1 MQQYGWGH
9 KRYGITGFKCK
20 IQLSGFLT
28 AGPAFNFNVWQPF
41 SKTNKNCIFL
51 QTAEHFASPGGATGF
66 NISAGNSPGTQFD
79 SQRNQNYHRQDQV
92 RDLLIVTG

>member
-1 MQQYGWGH
+1 M
-9 KRYGITGFKCK
+9 
-20 IQLSGFLT
+20 SGNYFQKLT
-28 AGPAFNFNVWQPF
+28 
-41 SKTNKNCIFL
+41 KTASFFL
-51 QTAEHFASPGGATGF
+51 QTAEHFASPGGAAGF